1 MYIPAL
7 DGRAG
12 VAGVGVGAAAN
23 GGVVG
28 AGIVVSVVVCVIVC
42 VGITVVVCVSV
53 VVGLVVTVIIGM
65 VWYVVVQVLVT
76 IFVVV
81 VDTEVVVVVLG
92 KTNVSGTSTVR
103 PLTPLGSSTDRSK
116 SSFPLYDP
124 DGHMLDPS
132 SGGIVI
138 VILACD

>member
-7 DGRAG
+7 DGGAG
-12 VAGVGVGAAAN
+12 VTGVEVGATAN
-23 GGVVG
+23 GDVVG

-53 VVGLVVTVIIGM
+53 VVGLVVTVIIGT

-81 VDTEVVVVVLG
+81 IGTEVVVVVLG
-92 KTNVSGTSTVR
+92 KANVSGTSTLR
-103 PLTPLGSSTDRSK
+103 LLTPLGSSTDKSKRSV
-116 SSFPLYDP
+116 PLYVP
-124 DGHMLDPS
+124 GGHICETRR
-132 SGGIVI
+132 GGIVI
-138 VILACD
+138 VTFAYC

>member
-7 DGRAG
+7 EGGAE
-12 VAGVGVGAAAN
+12 VTGVGVGAVAN

-42 VGITVVVCVSV
+42 VGMTTVVVVSV
-53 VVGLVVTVIIGM
+53 VVGLVVCVIVEL

-81 VDTEVVVVVLG
+81 VGTLVVVVVLG
-92 KTNVSGTSTVR
+92 KTNVSGICIGKFDA
-103 PLTPLGSSTDRSK
+103 PLGSSTVMLRLSV
-116 SSFPLYDP
+116 PLYDP
-124 DGHMLDPS
+124 GEHMLGVS

-138 VILACD
+138 VIFACD